1 MKKLFAV
8 LLILVL
14 VGLVACMPPA
24 EMLDQEETGTEAAA
38 DEVSEDLDAVLTVE
52 EDLDTSSMDTL
63 DQDLAEIT
71 W

>member
-1 MKKLFAV
+1 MKKRFAI

-14 VGLVACMPPA
+14 VGMVACMPPA
-24 EMLDQEETGTEAAA
+24 EMLDQQEAGTEAAA
-38 DEVSEDLDAVLTVE
+38 DEVSDDLDAVSDVE
-52 EDLDTSSMDTL
+52 EDLDTSSMDNL